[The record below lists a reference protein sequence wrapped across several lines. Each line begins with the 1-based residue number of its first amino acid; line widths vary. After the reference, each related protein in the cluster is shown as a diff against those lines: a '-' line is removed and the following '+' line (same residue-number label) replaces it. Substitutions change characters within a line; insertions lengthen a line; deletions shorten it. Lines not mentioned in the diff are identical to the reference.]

1 MRVIDA
7 GAFGKVLSEWCSR
20 EFDCFKATYGATP
33 KVVSDTLRKVIN
45 MLADQPTL
53 DYAPVRH
60 GVWSEYEAPYGFP
73 SLNGFP
79 CSVCGMHQTDI
90 RGLYYCP
97 NCGAKMDG
105 EK

>member
-1 MRVIDA
+1 MEVRPIDA
-7 GAFGKVLSEWCSR
+7 NALIDEYQRLRMIYAIDKFAMTESEVASL
-20 EFDCFKATYGATP
+20 DAISQIYKA
-33 KVVSDTLRKVIN
+33 
-45 MLADQPTL
+45 PTL

-60 GVWSEYEAPYGFP
+60 GEWGEYEAPYGFP
-73 SLNGFP
+73 SLSGFP